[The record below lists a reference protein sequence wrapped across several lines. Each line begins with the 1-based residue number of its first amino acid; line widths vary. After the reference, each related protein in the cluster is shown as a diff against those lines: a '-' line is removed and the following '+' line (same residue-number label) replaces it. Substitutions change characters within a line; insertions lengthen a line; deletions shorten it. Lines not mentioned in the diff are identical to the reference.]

1 MDSRLLSTHSLP
13 GQKSA
18 FQVFFQAILE
28 CTIFLIGK
36 AWKEEDGK
44 EAAVWLVKEQLGNRA
59 WREGVLLMG
68 GRAGGR
74 HVPRGCTEES
84 EASAFGST
92 LGRLASIDSLLDQ
105 IGFVLTQALSNAC
118 FPQENPESG
127 PVGVSILPRSLRIL
141 SAVRDATAAGQVVSL
156 VDQIMENMIKKASEV
171 FMAPSKGDN
180 PTDTTIV
187 EILVDALKNHQHL
200 VQNDTIEVSAHGHFS
215 VGPN

>member
-171 FMAPSKGDN
+171 FMTPSKGDN

>member
-187 EILVDALKNHQHL
+187 EILVDALKSHQHL